1 MNQLFGIRSF
11 LIVALGIMSTMVSA
25 RTISDLDAVHKAAVQ
40 RTLVMRIAKDH
51 LQVAANVDVN
61 AARVDLE
68 ASVEEYEFLLS
79 QLELNSPNSNLNQR
93 VLNVKQA
100 WQGFRS
106 AALATPSKDS
116 VLNLID
122 AGNDLMVKNDLL
134 MREWQARLPSSYGE
148 RIDLAQQQ
156 SMLSERIGVF
166 YLAQYMGVNA
176 DWLQAEL
183 SHTVAAY
190 EQGMESLRLASEDA
204 AVDPLIVA
212 QLSSNWEYAKLGL
225 EQFSDGK
232 YVPVVMSVTM
242 ESMVKQ
248 TNTLAAAY
256 HIRDRIAM
264 NGGRIL
270 AESSLAANISN

>member
-1 MNQLFGIRSF
+1 MNQLFSIRSF
-11 LIVALGIMSTMVSA
+11 LVVVLGVVSTMASA

-51 LQVAANVDVN
+51 LQMAAGVDYQ
-61 AARVDLE
+61 ASRADME
-68 ASVEEYEFLLS
+68 ASIEEYEFLLG

-93 VLNVKQA
+93 VLDIKRD
-100 WQGFRS
+100 WQKFRS
-106 AALATPSKDS
+106 VALTVASQES
-116 VLNLID
+116 SLALIEE
-122 AGNDLMVKNDLL
+122 GNDLMLKNDLL
-134 MREWQARLPSSYGE
+134 MREWQARLPHLYGE

-156 SMLSERIGVF
+156 SMLSQRIGVY
-166 YLAQYMGVNA
+166 YLAQYICVEA
-176 DWLQAEL
+176 DWLQDEMQF
-183 SHTVAAY
+183 TVTAY
-190 EQGMESLRLASEDA
+190 ETGMEELRLASEDA

-212 QLSSNWEYAKLGL
+212 QLSSNWDYAKLGL
-225 EQFSDGK
+225 EQFSSGK

-248 TNTLAAAY
+248 TDTLAAAY

-270 AESSLAANISN
+270 GESSLAANISN